1 MTVLVDTSVLGRLA
15 NTDDPSYLVAGAA
28 ILELRRRRET
38 LLTAAQ
44 NLIEFRNFATRPLA
58 DNGLGL
64 PVPEAQAKSEE
75 FESLFTVVPD
85 TPDIYPAW
93 KSLALVSAATG
104 KQVHDVRLI
113 AICKV
118 NNIDRIL
125 TFNVRHFLRLAA
137 FVPGISIVSPNSLT
151 KPVV

>member
-1 MTVLVDTSVLGRLA
+1 MKVLIDTSVLGRLA
-15 NTDDPSYLVAGAA
+15 NNDDPSHLIAGVAV
-28 ILELRRRRET
+28 LELRRRGEA

-44 NLIEFRNFATRPLA
+44 NLIEFRNFATRPQA

-64 PVPEAQAKSEE
+64 PVPEAQAKAEE
-75 FESLFTVVPD
+75 FESLFSLVAD

-93 KSLALVSAATG
+93 KSLASVSAATG

-113 AICKV
+113 AICMV
-118 NNIDRIL
+118 NNIDRVL

-137 FVPGISIVSPNSLT
+137 FVPEISIVSPNSVA
-151 KPVV
+151 KPIE